1 MPVCHSGAQAHWP
14 AAAAGEP
21 AERALRLAG
30 TVIARIE
37 VRAERAAATVPR
49 GDERRP
55 FDWAGGRR
63 ASSLADGFGGLA
75 LLNLYAARA
84 GIQELSAASR
94 YVREAVAAT
103 RLHPFTGSGL
113 FAGTSGLAMVI
124 ADCAQDEPRFRP
136 MLERLHTRLA
146 EQVLGSLPPR
156 DPGRVR
162 TRHFDLAGGAA
173 GTLCHLSSME
183 EPDDTSRTAAQAL
196 ADYLIWLSTPPAAPD
211 APPRWLV
218 TPDRCPPGASLAA
231 RYPHGHLDC
240 GLAHGAPG
248 VAVALAA
255 AWQAGHRRPGHL
267 QALRGLTS
275 WLRAAADDGEGPVW
289 PAALPAHRDAGPRAF
304 RSDRAGPR
312 EPGVIGETPPGPAVP
327 DQERPGWCYGSAGV
341 SAALRTAADALDD
354 DALRQFAVSGFEAAL
369 RRTRLRRVTTPVLC
383 HGLAGL
389 LMICLDFAAVSEA
402 ARGAVPH
409 LVTELL
415 ARADPERPFLFAD
428 RSPSSDP
435 DDGPGLLTGA
445 AGVVLALLAATGD
458 RRPRWFHA
466 FLGR

>member
-1 MPVCHSGAQAHWP
+1 MPVCHSGAPAHWP
-14 AAAAGEP
+14 AAAVGEP
-21 AERALRLAG
+21 AQRALRLAG
-30 TVIARIE
+30 TVIARIQ

-55 FDWAGGRR
+55 FHWPGGRH
-63 ASSLADGFGGLA
+63 APSLADGFGGLA

-84 GIQELSAASR
+84 GMQELSAASQ

-103 RLHPFTGSGL
+103 RRQPFTGSGL

-136 MLERLHTRLA
+136 MLGRLHTQLA

-156 DPGRVR
+156 DAGRVR
-162 TRHFDLAGGAA
+162 TRHFDLVGGAA
-173 GTLCHLSSME
+173 GTLCHLSSVE

-231 RYPHGHLDC
+231 RYPRGHLDC

-248 VAVALAA
+248 VAIALAA

-267 QALRGLTS
+267 EALRGLTS
-275 WLRAAADDGEGPVW
+275 WLRTAADDDGEGPAW
-289 PAALPAHRDAGPRAF
+289 PAALSAHRAAAPR
-304 RSDRAGPR
+304 
-312 EPGVIGETPPGPAVP
+312 PAVP
-327 DQERPGWCYGSAGV
+327 DQERSGWCYGSAGV

-354 DALRQFAVSGFEAAL
+354 AALRQFAVSGFEAAL
-369 RRTRLRRVTTPVLC
+369 RRTRRRRVTTPVLC

-402 ARGAVPH
+402 ARAAVPH

-415 ARADPERPFLFAD
+415 AHADPERPFLFAD
-428 RSPSSDP
+428 RSPSGDL

-445 AGVVLALLAATGD
+445 AGVVLALLAATAD

-466 FLGR
+466 FLGG